1 MNKFFEKRFTFLCNK
16 SIVPILIWDCGCVC
30 VWQCEKEKKEK
41 VTIRSQSINQNQ
53 SLSFFVM
60 VSSSGHFEERSMY
73 QLFQLKERNFGGDKN
88 IKTQTNRKKKLWFNQ
103 KRICFFCSIQQFE
116 LVCGFCIIFDW
127 IFGRNISSLNV
138 FPSKIIPW
146 TSKIFEKY
154 SPKKCETIRLYLFN
168 EQIIR
173 NELKEY
179 VNN

>member
-1 MNKFFEKRFTFLCNK
+1 MIKFFEKRFTFLCNK

-53 SLSFFVM
+53 SLSFFVVM
-60 VSSSGHFEERSMY
+60 VPSSGHFEEISMY
-73 QLFQLKERNFGGDKN
+73 QLFQLKERIFGGDKN
-88 IKTQTNRKKKLWFNQ
+88 IKTQTNRKKNVIQSKTNL
-103 KRICFFCSIQQFE
+103 FFCFIQQFE
-116 LVCGFCIIFDW
+116 LVCDFCIIFDW

-146 TSKIFEKY
+146 TRKFEKY

>member
-88 IKTQTNRKKKLWFNQ
+88 IKTQTNRKKKFVIQSKTNL
-103 KRICFFCSIQQFE
+103 FF
-116 LVCGFCIIFDW
+116 L
-127 IFGRNISSLNV
+127 L
-138 FPSKIIPW
+138 
-146 TSKIFEKY
+146 Y
-154 SPKKCETIRLYLFN
+154 STIRIGMRFLHHFWLNFRKKHFIL
-168 EQIIR
+168 ER
-173 NELKEY
+173 FS
-179 VNN
+179 V